1 MYIGEYNLSLGNV
14 MRTMRSP
21 IIPVWV
27 KIALFFLFFQNDFI
41 ELARHYEYNL
51 LLVLC
56 VYLGHI
62 ILIILIVKNLRP
74 NKKSLLRCLSYTALL
89 VLAINGTFSRVID
102 KLSFM
107 FNPSDFSEIVAIGTK
122 MNCYSSE
129 LDCGMASNPLIR
141 VNNRIASVSYDGNHP
156 VILVHSRGST
166 YFVFMPHHPTLPHFT
181 NLGWNHF
188 NCTEKMSDNW
198 YLCQGYGE

>member
-1 MYIGEYNLSLGNV
+1 

-21 IIPVWV
+21 IIPVWI

-41 ELARHYEYNL
+41 GLARHYAYNL
-51 LLVLC
+51 FLVLC

-62 ILIILIVKNLRP
+62 ILITLIVKNLRP
-74 NKKSLLRCLSYTALL
+74 NKKRLLRCLSYTALL

-102 KLSFM
+102 KLSFS

-122 MNCYSSE
+122 TDCYNSE
-129 LDCGMASNPLIR
+129 LNCPNPVGFIASNSLIR
-141 VNNRIASVSYDGNHP
+141 VNNRIASVRYDGNHP

-166 YFVFMPHHPTLPHFT
+166 YFVFMPHHPTLPHYT

-188 NCTEKMSDNW
+188 DCTEKMSDNW
-198 YLCQGYGE
+198 YLCQGYGD